1 MAHPKGVLIERL
13 QKEGRQPRFEA
24 HMSGPDHEPEFEA
37 EVRVEGEV
45 LGRGRGANKRTAER
59 LAAEAALR
67 TLDQAS
73 GAAPDTGGAPADASA
88 TDVDDDALE
97 ATSFEGPW
105 PVFEPVLAETLRIA
119 HERVATGLATDEARE
134 AIESFS
140 LRLYKNVLLG
150 LGDVVEEE

>member
-67 TLDQAS
+67 TLDEGS
-73 GAAPDTGGAPADASA
+73 GAGHDTEPIPA
-88 TDVDDDALE
+88 DVDDAAVPE

-119 HERVATGLATDEARE
+119 HERVATGLATNEARE

>member
-24 HMSGPDHEPEFEA
+24 RMSGPDHEPEFEA

-67 TLDQAS
+67 TLDEGS
-73 GAAPDTGGAPADASA
+73 GTGHDSEPVPA
-88 TDVDDDALE
+88 DVDDAAVPE

-119 HERVATGLATDEARE
+119 HERVAAGLATNEARE